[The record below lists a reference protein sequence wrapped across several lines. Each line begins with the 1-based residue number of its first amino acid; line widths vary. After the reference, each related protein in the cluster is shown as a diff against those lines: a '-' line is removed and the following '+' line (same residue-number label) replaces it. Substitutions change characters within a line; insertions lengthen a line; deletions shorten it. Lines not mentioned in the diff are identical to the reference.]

1 MKKLFVIVFIFLLLV
16 VCKDKDEQN
25 GEQGYYPIAEGNC
38 WDYLL
43 YLFAYDTVLV
53 DTGKGGIEITAKTTL
68 DNGTEVYEEL
78 TRNKY
83 QNVLCIYLQKTD
95 SCILGYDSKADTIPD
110 TILVLPIEEG
120 KVWTVVNDSDS
131 IVTGKVFGRSNV
143 KVPAGSFNDCWRVA
157 YIKRR
162 FLKKIQHLS
171 ILPIMS
177 EVKSEIPVDTFG
189 ITGKMKME
197 LKDYELE

>member
-177 EVKSEIPVDTFG
+177 EE
-189 ITGKMKME
+189 
-197 LKDYELE
+197 